1 MMGPA
6 PVLAGGDHE
15 MVNEPFPERTV
26 TFVGFVGLLEQPH
39 CAGELTIMNEE
50 KAIEMAIASL
60 GGLATSSETRLRS
73 YRH

>member
-1 MMGPA
+1 
-6 PVLAGGDHE
+6 

-26 TFVGFVGLLEQPH
+26 TFVGIPGFFETAALAV
-39 CAGELTIMNEE
+39 ELTIMNEE

-60 GGLATSSETRLRS
+60 GRNRHILNTRLRS